1 MVSLKAIEKSK
12 NISIL
17 TDNDSFGDASA
28 LYTYILRL
36 HKKVSLV
43 TIEEKLSLN
52 LSCIP
57 WHDKVKKNLSASS
70 DLTIDLRRY
79 KKTLYELFKKN
90 SVVINVKMATALYA
104 SYLQKPDCYSE
115 KESIL
120 AMSELLLLQANHEEV
135 VLSLKKSLP
144 LSLFRLKAL
153 LFDSLVLHDN
163 AKIAIMSLKE
173 NDLKKTGASMYEVE
187 LIMRET
193 LNIIHVQSVVIVDE
207 ENENKLVRI
216 I

>member
-43 TIEEKLSLN
+43 QQETALKMS
-52 LSCIP
+52 LSCVP
-57 WHDKVKKNLSASS
+57 WYDKVKKTLSASS
-70 DLTIDLRRY
+70 DLVIDLRVSETSLY
-79 KKTLYELFKKN
+79 KLFKENK
-90 SVVINVKMATALYA
+90 VIINEKMATALYA
-104 SYLQKPDCYSE
+104 SYLQKPACYSD
-115 KESIL
+115 KQNIL
-120 AMSELLLLQANHEEV
+120 ALSELLLLKANHEKC
-135 VLSLKKSLP
+135 VLFLKQSLP
-144 LSLFRLKAL
+144 LSLFRLKAILFARL
-153 LFDSLVLHDN
+153 LLVDN
-163 AKIAIMSLKE
+163 AQVAIINLQA
-173 NDLKKTGASMYEVE
+173 DDFKKTGATMYDLE
-187 LIMRET
+187 LIMKEI
-193 LNIIHVQSVVIVDE
+193 LNINHVQTVLVVDE

>member
-43 TIEEKLSLN
+43 QSERALKMR

-57 WHDKVKKNLSASS
+57 WFDKVKKNLSVSS
-70 DLTIDLRRY
+70 DLIIDLRES
-79 KKTLYELFKKN
+79 KTPLYELFREN
-90 SVVINVKMATALYA
+90 AVIINEKMATALYA
-104 SYLQKPDCYSE
+104 SYLQKPDCYSQ
-115 KESIL
+115 KKNIL
-120 AMSELLLLQANHEEV
+120 ALSELLLLKADHEKC
-135 VLSLKKSLP
+135 VLFLQQSLP
-144 LSLFRLKAL
+144 LSLFRLKAI
-153 LFDSLVLHDN
+153 LFARVVLHDN
-163 AKIAIMSLKE
+163 AKVAIISVQE
-173 NDLKKTGASMYEVE
+173 DDLKKTGATMYDLE
-187 LIMRET
+187 LIMREI
-193 LNIIHVQSVVIVDE
+193 LNINHVQTVLVVDE
-207 ENENKLVRI
+207 ENENELVRI

>member
-43 TIEEKLSLN
+43 SSERALKMP

-57 WHDKVKKNLSASS
+57 WYDKVKKNLSASS
-70 DLTIDLRRY
+70 DLVIDL
-79 KKTLYELFKKN
+79 KKSDISLYELFKEN
-90 SVVINVKMATALYA
+90 NVIINEKMATALYA
-104 SYLQKPDCYSE
+104 SYLQKPACYSE
-115 KESIL
+115 KKNIHAL
-120 AMSELLLLQANHEEV
+120 SELLLLKANHEQC
-135 VLSLKKSLP
+135 VLFLKKSLP
-144 LSLFRLKAL
+144 LSLFRLKAILFARL
-153 LFDSLVLHDN
+153 LLVDN
-163 AKIAIMSLKE
+163 AKVAVVTLQEDDFKR
-173 NDLKKTGASMYEVE
+173 TGAMMYDLE
-187 LIMRET
+187 LIMREI
-193 LNIIHVQSVVIVDE
+193 LNINHVQTVLVVDE
-207 ENENKLVRI
+207 ENENELVRI